1 MIYAVIC
8 EFNPFHNGH
17 RHLLARLPKKSTD
30 YIVCIMSGAFVQRG
44 EPAAFDKWSRA
55 AAAVSGGA
63 DLVLELPAPFVLADG
78 DRFAEKGV
86 ETAAALG
93 MPVTLAFG
101 MESASAEPLTR
112 LAAVSE
118 RALSPA
124 LREGLE
130 AGLSYGAARQ
140 RALSEIF
147 PEESALL
154 MSPNNLLACGYIR
167 ACLSHGCAFLGFQR
181 TTAHDGGP
189 QGTVASASYIRRHP
203 EDFLRYCPQPQQ
215 PALDFAVA
223 HRGILTLLK
232 AKTAAELRQ
241 CANISEGLENR
252 IIAALA
258 EEASLPALYDRIK
271 TRRYSHAKIRRA
283 VMCAALGI
291 PQQLPKAPPPYLRVL
306 AFGPRGRDLM
316 RQLPEKA
323 RLPLL
328 QTGRAC
334 ARQNPAFFQVE
345 RLATDLW
352 NCWSAEPRPGGMDYR
367 KGAVYVSH

>member
-1 MIYAVIC
+1 M
-8 EFNPFHNGH
+8 
-17 RHLLARLPKKSTD
+17 
-30 YIVCIMSGAFVQRG
+30 QRG

-124 LREGLE
+124 LREGQE
-130 AGLSYGAARQ
+130 AGLSYVAARQ

-215 PALDFAVA
+215 PALDFSVA

-283 VMCAALGI
+283 VMCAALDI
-291 PQQLPKAPPPYLRVL
+291 PQQLSKAPPPYLRVL

-328 QTGRAC
+328 QTGRA
-334 ARQNPAFFQVE
+334 
-345 RLATDLW
+345 
-352 NCWSAEPRPGGMDYR
+352 
-367 KGAVYVSH
+367 